1 MTGLDYIVVG
11 ALFVGMAVIC
21 VAFLEFVVTSLYL
34 LIADAIIKKKKSKER
49 YVIHYESF
57 GERYDVF
64 YARSEEQAIKQ
75 FKKKMGWQAYS
86 ILDIIKKE
94 Q

>member
-1 MTGLDYIVVG
+1 MTRLDYVIVF
-11 ALFVGMAVIC
+11 ALFVGIVTIC
-21 VAFLEFVVTSLYL
+21 VALVGFVVTSIYS
-34 LIADAIIKKKKSKER
+34 LISDAIIKRKKSKER

-64 YARSEEQAIKQ
+64 YAHSEEQAVKQ
-75 FKKKMGWQAYS
+75 FKKRMGWQAYS

-94 Q
+94 

>member
-1 MTGLDYIVVG
+1 MTRLDYIIVF
-11 ALFVGMAVIC
+11 ALFVGIVIIGI
-21 VAFLEFVVTSLYL
+21 ALLEFVVTSIYL
-34 LIADAIIKKKKSKER
+34 LIFDAIIKRKKTKER

-64 YARSEEQAIKQ
+64 YARSEEQAVKQ

-94 Q
+94 

>member
-1 MTGLDYIVVG
+1 MVRLDYIVVF
-11 ALFVGMAVIC
+11 ALCVGIIIIC
-21 VAFLEFVVTSLYL
+21 VASVGFVVTSIYS
-34 LIADAIIKKKKSKER
+34 LISNEIIKRKKSKKR

-64 YARSEEQAIKQ
+64 YAHSEEQAVKQ
-75 FKKKMGWQAYS
+75 FKKRMGWQAYS

-94 Q
+94 